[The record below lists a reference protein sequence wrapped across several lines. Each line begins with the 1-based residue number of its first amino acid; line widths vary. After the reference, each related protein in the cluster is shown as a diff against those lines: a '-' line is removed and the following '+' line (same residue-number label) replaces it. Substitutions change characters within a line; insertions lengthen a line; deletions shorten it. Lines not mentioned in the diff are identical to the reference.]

1 MAADYL
7 DGLGG
12 EGQEVWQ
19 EDSIRNS
26 QLSERNEMK
35 ECELIRLS
43 DGKWS
48 VRHNRV
54 EKAILPALAEIVF
67 DDEGEED

>member
-1 MAADYL
+1 
-7 DGLGG
+7 
-12 EGQEVWQ
+12 
-19 EDSIRNS
+19 
-26 QLSERNEMK
+26 MK

-48 VRHNRV
+48 VRRNGV

-67 DDEGEED
+67 DDEDEEDQRFYKNEYAIAAAIERALNQIVALHATIR